1 MEQLKSTAEF
11 LRKQLAE
18 VEEKMRALNQPA
30 APVAV
35 APAAAAPVCETMTI
49 EEMRAEIAK
58 MATAKKW
65 KSFVNKPYG
74 VVDNVIDILDTCY
87 DPFVDSIVEGYP
99 GKKPQA
105 IIGRRDSAEWQKFQL
120 RVIKRLLHPSD
131 FDADED
137 FSDTANGCDEIAW
150 DAGVEVIAEVI
161 AELTRSP

>member
-18 VEEKMRALNQPA
+18 VEEKMRALNQAA

-35 APAAAAPVCETMTI
+35 APVVAETMTI
-49 EEMRAEIAK
+49 DEMRAEVAK

-74 VVDNVIDILDTCY
+74 VVDNIIDILDMCY

-99 GKKPQA
+99 GKKPCT

-150 DAGVEVIAEVI
+150 DAGVEVIAE
-161 AELTRSP
+161 LTRSP